1 MADSATNDRIET
13 IRGVHTLEA
22 LYEQAGKTNVTP
34 GWLRRDE
41 TSPAGKQQSEYVPA
55 HWGYDVCKAALDA
68 AGRLIDVSLADRR
81 NLIMCNPLG
90 GNGVM
95 TTRTLVAAY
104 QMILPGEKAPS
115 HRHTAHALRVI
126 IDAHG
131 AYSTVD
137 GEKTPMETGDVV
149 LTPGWCWHEHGH
161 DGDEPAYW
169 FDGLDVPFVRTLENM
184 FFEDNP
190 VPFDPKPRP
199 VATLPLSAR
208 RDRAPSRRGGRRQR
222 RFPRTARHARGADD
236 AYHAADDGAAGR
248 GGPHALPAL
257 DCQPHLLLRR
267 GERRDCCGR
276 QALGMATRRYLRG
289 AVLDQVRAHR
299 RSRRTAVF
307 DVRRATDALLP
318 LLPVRSG
325 LISRSIS
332 TASLTFAK
340 MTAVRARR

>member
-1 MADSATNDRIET
+1 
-13 IRGVHTLEA
+13 RGACLLVRRARRAVRAHAREYVLRGQPGAVRSEA
-22 LYEQAGKTNVTP
+22 QAG
-34 GWLRRDE
+34 GD
-41 TSPAGKQQSEYVPA
+41 
-55 HWGYDVCKAALDA
+55 
-68 AGRLIDVSLADRR
+68 LA
-81 NLIMCNPLG
+81 
-90 GNGVM
+90 
-95 TTRTLVAAY
+95 
-104 QMILPGEKAPS
+104 
-115 HRHTAHALRVI
+115 
-126 IDAHG
+126 
-131 AYSTVD
+131 
-137 GEKTPMETGDVV
+137 
-149 LTPGWCWHEHGH
+149 
-161 DGDEPAYW
+161 
-169 FDGLDVPFVRTLENM
+169 
-184 FFEDNP
+184 
-190 VPFDPKPRP
+190 
-199 VATLPLSAR
+199 LPLSAR

-248 GGPHALPAL
+248 GGPHAPPAL

-267 GERRDCCGR
+267 GERRDWCGR

>member
-1 MADSATNDRIET
+1 MADSTTSDRIEA
-13 IRGVHTLEA
+13 IRAVQTLEA
-22 LYEQAGKTNVTP
+22 LYKEAGRINVTP

-41 TSPAGKQQSEYVPA
+41 TSPVKKQQSEYVPA
-55 HWGYDVCKAALDA
+55 HWHYDACKAALDA

-81 NLIMCNPLG
+81 NIIMCNPLG
-90 GNGVM
+90 DNGMM

-169 FDGLDVPFVRTLENM
+169 FDGLDVPLVRTLENM

-199 VATLPLSAR
+199 VAISPY
-208 RDRAPSRRGGRRQR
+208 
-222 RFPRTARHARGADD
+222 RFPRAEIARRLDAAVADNEGFHGPRVTLEAPTMATMQLTMERLAVGARTRCQRSTANRVSCCVEGSGETVAGDQHFSWQRGDTFTVPCWTKFEHTA
-236 AYHAADDGAAGR
+236 AADAQLFSMSD
-248 GGPHALPAL
+248 
-257 DCQPHLLLRR
+257 
-267 GERRDCCGR
+267 E
-276 QALGMATRRYLRG
+276 
-289 AVLDQVRAHR
+289 
-299 RSRRTAVF
+299 
-307 DVRRATDALLP
+307 P
-318 LLPVRSG
+318 LMRFC
-325 LISRSIS
+325 RFYRFE
-332 TASLTFAK
+332 AD
-340 MTAVRARR
+340 